1 MNVLPPRL
9 HDVLEVAKVDAE
21 DVVLPSA
28 EGAGGET
35 DAESLEVSSD
45 GFRDRHRRV
54 EQDL

>member
-9 HDVLEVAKVDAE
+9 DDVLEVAKVDAE

-35 DAESLEVSSD
+35 NAESIEVSSD
-45 GFRDRHRRV
+45 ECCNRHRRV